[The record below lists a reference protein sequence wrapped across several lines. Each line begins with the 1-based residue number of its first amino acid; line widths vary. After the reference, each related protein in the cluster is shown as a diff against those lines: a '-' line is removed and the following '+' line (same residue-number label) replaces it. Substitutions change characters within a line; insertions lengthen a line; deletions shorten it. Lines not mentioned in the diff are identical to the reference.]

1 MQTAIADIRYAL
13 RQLRKAPGFT
23 LTAVLILA
31 LGIGANAAIFT
42 LVHAV
47 LLRNLP
53 VADPKTLFR
62 IGDKDDCCVEGGLQ
76 DGDDYVIFAYDLY
89 RYIQEN
95 TPEFEQLAAVQSA
108 AWNQTVRGSRP
119 GALAKALPSEFV
131 SGNYFQTFGLQP
143 YAGRLLTPADDQPNA
158 PPVAVLTY
166 QAWQRDY
173 GLDRSVIGST
183 FFFNTHPVTIVG
195 VTPPGYYGDRMT
207 DTPPN
212 FFVPFSVEPLIAQV
226 SLLHGK
232 GGNWIYLIGRV
243 KPGTAL
249 GPLEQ
254 KISGNLR
261 WWLGANVEMYQK
273 ASFAKNLANAHVKLT
288 PGGGGIANMQQEY
301 ASGLHLLMG
310 ISVLV
315 LLIAC
320 ANIANLVLV
329 RGMGRAAETS
339 LRMALGAQRGR
350 ILRQLLT
357 ESLVLSTLG
366 GVAGLA
372 VACAGTRALLALAFP
387 DSPDLPIH
395 ATPSPIVLAFAIGLS
410 LLTGLFF
417 GVAPAWI
424 TSNAQPAEALRG
436 ANRSSKSNKGA
447 VLQRSLVVLQAA
459 LSLVL
464 LVGAGLLSKSL
475 NNLEHQDFGLTTAN
489 RYVIHIDP
497 ENAGYQPAQLQ
508 ALYTQITDSFHAV
521 PGVKHV
527 SLSMYSPIEGDNW
540 SEGVAIEGRPE
551 RGPNDNTTAS
561 WVRASPEFFDL
572 IGQHVLRG
580 RGINAQDTA
589 TSPGIAVVNQ
599 AFVRKFFHHGEDP
612 IGIRFGTNG
621 VKSSHDFQ
629 IVGVLN
635 DVKYT
640 APREPAR
647 PMYFRPLLQSSVTA
661 PESDARSLFARAIM
675 IETRGPVDGLE
686 ARSRQVLA
694 SINPNL
700 PVIHFR
706 AFDDQ
711 IAGQFTQDR
720 LIARLTML
728 FGALALVLASVGL
741 YGVTAYTV
749 ARRTS
754 EIGIRMALGAGR
766 GSVVAMV
773 LRGALLQAGLGLAV
787 GIPVALVSTRLLK
800 SQLYG
805 MAGANLF
812 VLLGAVLT
820 LAAAASLAG
829 LIPARRAATIDP
841 MTALRTE

>member
-1 MQTAIADIRYAL
+1 MQTLIADIRYAL

-62 IGDKDDCCVEGGLQ
+62 VGDRSECCVEGGTQ

-89 RYIQEN
+89 RHIQAN

-119 GALAKALPSEFV
+119 GALAKSLHSEFV

-173 GLDRSVIGST
+173 GLDRSIIGST

-195 VTPPGYYGDRMT
+195 VTPPGYYGDRMS
-207 DTPPN
+207 DAPPN

-226 SLLHGK
+226 SLLHSK
-232 GGNWIYLIGRV
+232 GANWVYLIGRV
-243 KPGTAL
+243 KPGTAP
-249 GPLEQ
+249 GPLAA

-261 WWLGANVEMYQK
+261 QWLGANVEMYQQ

-288 PGGGGIANMQQEY
+288 PGGGGIANMQDDY

-320 ANIANLVLV
+320 ANMANLVLV
-329 RGMGRAAETS
+329 RGMARAAETS
-339 LRMALGAQRGR
+339 VRMALGAQRSR
-350 ILRQLLT
+350 IIRQLLT

-366 GVAGLA
+366 GLAGLA
-372 VACAGTRALLALAFP
+372 VAYAGTRALLAMAFP
-387 DSPDLPIH
+387 NSPDLPIH

-410 LLTGLFF
+410 LLTGLLF

-424 TSNAQPAEALRG
+424 TSHAQPAEALRG

-459 LSLVL
+459 LSVVL
-464 LVGAGLLSKSL
+464 LIGAGLLSKSL
-475 NNLEHQDFGLTTAN
+475 NNLEHQDFGLTTPN
-489 RYVIHIDP
+489 RYVIHMSP
-497 ENAGYQPAQLQ
+497 ESAGYKAAQLQ
-508 ALYTQITDSFHAV
+508 ALYTQIIDSFHAV
-521 PGVKHV
+521 PGVEHV
-527 SLSMYSPIEGDNW
+527 SLSTYSPLEGDNW
-540 SEGVAIEGRPE
+540 GEGVSIEGRPE
-551 RGPNDNTTAS
+551 GGPNDDFGAS
-561 WVRASPEFFDL
+561 WLRASPEFFDL

-580 RGINAQDTA
+580 RGITAQDTS

-599 AFVRKFFHHGEDP
+599 TFVKKFFKHGEDP
-612 IGIRFGTNG
+612 IGIRFGTAG

-629 IVGVLN
+629 IVGVVN
-635 DVKYT
+635 DVKYNN
-640 APREPAR
+640 PRSPAR
-647 PMYFRPLLQSSVTA
+647 PMYFRPLLQASVTD
-661 PESDARSLFARAIM
+661 PDSDARSLFTGAIM
-675 IETRGPVDGLE
+675 LETRGPIDGLE

-700 PVIHFR
+700 PVTDFR
-706 AFDDQ
+706 AFDEQ

-773 LRGALLQAGLGLAV
+773 LRGALIQAGLGLAI

-805 MAGANLF
+805 MTGADPAVLAGSFL
-812 VLLGAVLT
+812 VLT
-820 LAAAASLAG
+820 LSACLAG
-829 LIPARRAATIDP
+829 LIPARKAASINP
-841 MTALRTE
+841 MQALRAE